1 MQGLQ
6 ALDQFKS
13 FVSKIGGLGRYE
25 DTYMV
30 HAAEGETVIPM
41 EVLDQNPLLKK
52 RLFKTM
58 MDMGIEPGRYIVGNE
73 LNSKNPVTGQ
83 PEFFLKQI
91 GRRLRK
97 AAADI
102 SGYAA
107 PIAGAMFGPAAGA
120 LTGGLLGQYKRE
132 NPGDPTQGL
141 KRCL

>member
-1 MQGLQ
+1 
-6 ALDQFKS
+6 
-13 FVSKIGGLGRYE
+13 
-25 DTYMV
+25 
-30 HAAEGETVIPM
+30 
-41 EVLDQNPLLKK
+41 
-52 RLFKTM
+52 
-58 MDMGIEPGRYIVGNE
+58 MGIEPGRYIVGNE

-120 LTGGLLGQYKRE
+120 AVGVTAVPHALTSMTNASIKEIGHTNFFIFISFTNTRI
-132 NPGDPTQGL
+132 NF
-141 KRCL
+141 